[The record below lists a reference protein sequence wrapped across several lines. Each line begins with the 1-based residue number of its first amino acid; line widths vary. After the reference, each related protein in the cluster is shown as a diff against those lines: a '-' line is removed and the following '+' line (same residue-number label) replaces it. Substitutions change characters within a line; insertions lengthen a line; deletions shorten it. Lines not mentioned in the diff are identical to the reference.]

1 MPIIRQLPASV
12 VNKIAAG
19 EVIERPA
26 SVVKELLENSVDSGA
41 TRIDVSLGQGG
52 TDLVRVVDDG
62 CGIGPEDLPLAI
74 ASHATSK
81 IADADDLFRVGT
93 FGFRGEALA
102 SIAEVSHLVIRSR
115 PRESESGHEIE
126 VIGGKRSGVSP
137 CGCPIGTAIEIRN
150 LFYNT
155 PVRRKF
161 LRASQT
167 EIGHCSEAFT
177 RIALAQPQIHFTLR
191 HNDKLLFDLPPTGHW
206 RERIAAFF
214 GRDLEGGLIPL
225 DNRDGDVRLFGF
237 VADPEHSRA
246 NNRLQYLLLNGRAI
260 RDRSLQHAL
269 GEAYRGLLL
278 SGRFPIAFL
287 RLEVPAD
294 AVDVNVHPT
303 KLEVRFADSG
313 RIYSLLLGT
322 IRKKFLA
329 TDLTARVR
337 LPPSA
342 AEPGAEAAD
351 AAAVVQHRREL
362 VDWAKGAL
370 AVGVTPIAGS
380 TAIAEA
386 DDDTQALLELRFEQ
400 PAGPPLELTRLDRSW
415 SPPPLSARQHEAAE
429 YAGKLTSQASAAP
442 PLSAPLLPARADP
455 QHPGSQ
461 SHLGFQIHNRYLVT
475 ENDEG
480 MVVIDQHALH
490 ERILYEQLREKVLAG
505 QMETQRLLVPEP
517 VTLPPADAAAAL
529 ASRDLLAQL
538 GIEVEPFG
546 GDTVLMSSYPAM
558 LANLSPAEML
568 RQVVELLVTSHKMP
582 ERRDLLDELLHMI
595 SCKAAIKAGDHL
607 APEEVTALLEQR
619 QHYQDSHHC
628 PHGRPTSLVFTRE
641 ELDRRFK
648 RT

>member
-1 MPIIRQLPASV
+1 MVVMSQIRQLPPSV

-26 SVVKELLENSVDSGA
+26 SVVKELLENSVDAGA
-41 TRIDVSLGQGG
+41 TRIDVALGQGG
-52 TDLVRVVDDG
+52 TDLIRVTDNG
-62 CGIGPEDLPLAI
+62 HGIAAEDLPLAV

-81 IADADDLFRVGT
+81 IADADDLFHVGT

-102 SIAEVSHLVIRSR
+102 SIAEVSHLTIRSR
-115 PRESESGHEIE
+115 PANSDAGHEVE
-126 VIGGKRSGVSP
+126 VVGGTRRDVVP
-137 CGCPIGTAIEIRN
+137 CGCPVGTTIEVRN

-167 EIGHCSEAFT
+167 EIGHATEAFT

-191 HNDKLLFDLPPTGHW
+191 HNEKLLFDLPPTANW

-214 GRDLEGGLIPL
+214 GRDLESTLIPL
-225 DNRDGDVRLFGF
+225 DNRDGEVRLFGF
-237 VADPEHSRA
+237 AADPEHSRA
-246 NNRLQYLLLNGRAI
+246 NNRMQYVLLNGRFI

-269 GEAYRGLLL
+269 SEAYRGLLL
-278 SGRFPIAFL
+278 GGRFPIAFL

-313 RIYSLLLGT
+313 RIYALVLGT

-337 LPPSA
+337 SPIGVQ
-342 AEPGAEAAD
+342 EPGAEAAD
-351 AAAVVQHRREL
+351 ATAAAQHRQAL
-362 VDWAKGAL
+362 VAWAKGAIGETKQG
-370 AVGVTPIAGS
+370 AV
-380 TAIAEA
+380 A
-386 DDDTQALLELRFEQ
+386 DTDDSQAALELRFE
-400 PAGPPLELTRLDRSW
+400 PPSGPPLELNRLERSW
-415 SPPPLSARQHEAAE
+415 PPPAISARQHEAAE
-429 YAGKLTSQASAAP
+429 FAGQQTAQLRDAP
-442 PLSAPLLPARADP
+442 MPRTDPPALQRR
-455 QHPGSQ
+455 
-461 SHLGFQIHNRYLVT
+461 SHLGFQIHNRYLIT
-475 ENDEG
+475 ENEAG

-517 VTLPPADAAAAL
+517 VTLPPAEAAAAL
-529 ASRDLLAQL
+529 EARETLAQL

-546 GDTVLMSSYPAM
+546 GDTLLVSSYPAM
-558 LANLSPAEML
+558 LANLSPGEML
-568 RQVVELLVTSHKMP
+568 VQVVELLVSSHKGP
-582 ERRDLLDELLHMI
+582 ERRDLLDDLLHMI
-595 SCKAAIKAGDHL
+595 ACKAAIKAGDHL
-607 APEEVTALLEQR
+607 APEEITALLEQR
-619 QHYQDSHHC
+619 HCYQDAHHC
-628 PHGRPTSLVFTRE
+628 PHGRPTALVFTRE